1 MAGLNYVTFNQ
12 DHSLLAVA
20 TTRGLRVYNT
30 DPFELQNHSY
40 QEDISLV
47 EQLFSTSLVA
57 MILTP
62 RLLRIV
68 NTKRSQKHSTICEL
82 TFHGMV
88 VAVKMNRKRL
98 IVMLEEVAF
107 IYDISNMKMLQQQST
122 PVNPAGICAIS
133 PNSEN
138 NYLAVPHYQKPS
150 QSTQAQPSH
159 VPKSVAKEPISG
171 DVMLFDLNKMEEVTV
186 IQAHQAALSYIAINN
201 DGTLMATSSEKG
213 TVIRVFSIPDGKKL
227 YQFRRGSMPARIY
240 CMSFNATSTLL
251 CVSSATETIH
261 VFKLAPP
268 GSHSNGNENGA
279 RPMSPQSPPRK
290 SSFTAGDRSQSP
302 SQFSEDAQEGNS
314 GRDGD
319 PAALENARQP
329 RQAGFMSMVRRT
341 SQNVSTSFVSRAAG
355 YLPQSVTEMWEPQRD
370 FAWVRVPRGANGQP
384 VRSVVAMANNTPHV
398 MVATNEGDFY
408 VYSIDL
414 EKGGEGT
421 LLRRFDE
428 LHSLKYRKSN
438 GFDED

>member
-20 TTRGLRVYNT
+20 TTRGLRVYTT
-30 DPFELQNHSY
+30 DPFELTNHSFE
-40 QEDISLV
+40 EDISLV

-88 VAVKMNRKRL
+88 VAAKMNRKRL
-98 IVMLEEVAF
+98 VVMLEEMVF
-107 IYDISNMKMLQQQST
+107 IYDISNMKMLHQQPIPLNT
-122 PVNPAGICAIS
+122 AGICAVS

-138 NYLAVPHYQKPS
+138 NYLAIPHYQKTS
-150 QSTQAQPSH
+150 QNQAAPSH
-159 VPKSVAKEPISG
+159 VPKSVIKESISG
-171 DVMLFDLNKMEEVTV
+171 DVLLYDLNKMEEVTV
-186 IQAHQAALSYIAINN
+186 IQAHQTPMSYIAINN

-213 TVIRVFSIPDGKKL
+213 TVIRIFSTPDGKKL

-240 CMSFNATSTLL
+240 SMSFNAASTLL
-251 CVSSATETIH
+251 CVSSATETVH

-268 GSHSNGNENGA
+268 SGQHNGNAA
-279 RPMSPQSPPRK
+279 RPLSPPSSPRK
-290 SSFTAGDRSQSP
+290 SSF
-302 SQFSEDAQEGNS
+302 S
-314 GRDGD
+314 GRDRSESPSLSEDQDNADVEGD
-319 PAALENARQP
+319 PTALANARQP
-329 RQAGFMSMVRRT
+329 RQAGFMSLVRRT
-341 SQNVSTSFVSRAAG
+341 SQNVSSSFVSRAAG
-355 YLPQSVTEMWEPQRD
+355 YLPSSVTEMWEPQRD
-370 FAWVRVPRGANGQP
+370 FAWVRVPRGANGHP

-414 EKGGEGT
+414 EKGGDGT
-421 LLRRFDE
+421 LVKRFDE
-428 LHSLKYRKSN
+428 IHGLKYRRS
-438 GFDED
+438 GTDFDE